1 MKDSE
6 VNAKIFVLAL
16 LTLLLTAAAFSE
28 PLGEFIRTLTSKAG
42 EG

>member
-16 LTLLLTAAAFSE
+16 LTFLMTAAAFSE
-28 PLGEFIRTLTSKAG
+28 PLGEFIGTLTNKSG
-42 EG
+42 GG